1 MIWFLDFSGKNDG
14 VVHYTVNWLMGLKLM
29 GFV

>member
-14 VVHYTVNWLMGLKLM
+14 VVQYTVNWLMGLKLM